1 MKNARRWLLLVMAL
15 LLLAGVMPAGADE
28 AAVDTSEKVELVMYF
43 LGDQPADTKSVE
55 AALNEKLEK
64 DLNATLKIINIPW
77 ADWRSK
83 YNLVLASGEKVDLIY
98 TANWCQFVEQA
109 RKGAYMAL
117 NDLLPVYAPIS
128 WANIDPA
135 RWETAEI
142 DGSIYAIPATEK
154 VYIPFGIEYRKD
166 FCDAYGLP
174 EVNSLE
180 TLEAYLDGV
189 KANVPDITPFN
200 IANPQS
206 QLSEI
211 LPLFR
216 AEYKVWSAVQGGYYY
231 LLTPSDQE
239 DIADVKVIT
248 EMPEFA
254 EFCKIM
260 KRWNEKG
267 FWSKSV
273 LSNKITSYEQFAQ
286 GNSAAGTYRLIS
298 ISVDFAKLIG
308 LVPDAVPS
316 FWCFGEYGDA
326 PFPTSPQG
334 NMTAVYYL
342 SENPERALMVYD
354 KLKWDEEYNRLLIYG
369 IEGKHYAINDQG
381 ARIDPP
387 GVSSEA
393 VASYSGE
400 TAGAWSFRNDEFK
413 LVDTGLWSGVK
424 AIEQRFDEMNRYDK
438 TDAFI
443 FDKTPV
449 ETESAALDQVMQQ
462 YLGILLS
469 GSAEDVDAMIA
480 EFHEKLVEAGLDKV
494 MAEVVRQL
502 TEYKEA
508 KGY

>member
-1 MKNARRWLLLVMAL
+1 MKRTRGILALVMSFI
-15 LLLAGVMPAGADE
+15 LLAGMASFASAQEADL
-28 AAVDTSEKVELVMYF
+28 SEKVELVMYF
-43 LGDQPADTKSVE
+43 MGDQPADTQSVVD
-55 AALNEKLEK
+55 AINEKLEK
-64 DLNATLKIINIPW
+64 DLNATLKIVNISW

-83 YNLVLASGEKVDLIY
+83 YNLVLASGEKIDLIY

-109 RKGAYMAL
+109 RKGAYMKL
-117 NDLLPVYAPIS
+117 NDLLHEYAPIS

-135 RWETAEI
+135 RWESAEI

-166 FCDAYGLP
+166 FCDQYGLP
-174 EVNSLE
+174 EVDSLE

-189 KANVPDITPFN
+189 KENVPDITPFN

-211 LPLFR
+211 MPLFR
-216 AEYKVWSAVQGGYYY
+216 AEYKVWNAVQGDYYY
-231 LLTPSDQE
+231 LVTSSDQK
-239 DIADVKVIT
+239 DIADVQVIT

-254 EFCKIM
+254 EFCKTM

-298 ISVDFAKLIG
+298 ISTDFAKLKG
-308 LVPDAVPS
+308 LAAEAEPS
-316 FWCFGEYGDA
+316 FWCFGEYGNA
-326 PFPTSPQG
+326 PFPTSAQG

-342 SENPERALMVYD
+342 SENPERALMLYEL
-354 KLKWDEEYNRLLIYG
+354 LKWDEAYNRLLIYG
-369 IEGKHYAINDQG
+369 IEGKHYAIDEQG
-381 ARIDPP
+381 SRIDPE
-387 GVSSEA
+387 GVSSEM

-400 TAGAWSFRNDEFK
+400 TAGAWSFRNDAFK
-413 LVDTGLWSGVK
+413 LVDTGLWSGVA
-424 AIEQRFDEMNRYDK
+424 AIEKRFEELNRYDK
-438 TDAFI
+438 TDAFV
-443 FDKTPV
+443 FDKTAV
-449 ETESAALDQVMQQ
+449 ETESAALDLVMQQ

-469 GSAEDVDAMIA
+469 GSADDVDAMIA
-480 EFHEKLVEAGLDKV
+480 EFHEKLLDAGLEKV
-494 MAEVVRQL
+494 KAEVVGQL
-502 TEYKEA
+502 TAYKES